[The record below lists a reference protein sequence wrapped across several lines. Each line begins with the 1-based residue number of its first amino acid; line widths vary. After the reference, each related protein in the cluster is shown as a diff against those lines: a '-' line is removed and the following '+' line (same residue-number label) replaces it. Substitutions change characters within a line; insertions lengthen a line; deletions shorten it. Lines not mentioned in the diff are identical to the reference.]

1 MRPPTQ
7 QTPACQRHTGPTT
20 RTNKHAR
27 NNATAHAKHKH
38 TTAQARHKHSTSTRR
53 AQDQHE
59 RTTAHDAHK
68 HSTSTRGAQ
77 HKHTDGRT
85 DGRAGEQRVRPA
97 PCPPTTPSVHG
108 PRRALEVQSV
118 GTGRTGQTGRGAQAH
133 QKIHKHKHASTIT
146 RQHEHDEHKHT
157 GTSTRAQA
165 HKHKHT
171 STAGIVRDDSPWRSR
186 CWN

>member
-1 MRPPTQ
+1 MRPPMQ
-7 QTPACQRHTGPTT
+7 PTPACQRHTGPNTHT
-20 RTNKHAR
+20 SKHAR
-27 NNATAHAKHKH
+27 NNATAHTKHKH
-38 TTAQARHKHSTSTRR
+38 TTAQARHKHSTSTQR
-53 AQDQHE
+53 AQDQHK

-77 HKHTDGRT
+77 HKHTEGRT
-85 DGRAGEQRVRPA
+85 DGPGGRASKGYVPRHARP
-97 PCPPTTPSVHG
+97 PPPQCMGHAGHWRYSG
-108 PRRALEVQSV
+108 D
-118 GTGRTGQTGRGAQAH
+118 GTDGTAD

-171 STAGIVRDDSPWRSR
+171 STAGIVRDDSQWRSR
-186 CWN
+186 CSN